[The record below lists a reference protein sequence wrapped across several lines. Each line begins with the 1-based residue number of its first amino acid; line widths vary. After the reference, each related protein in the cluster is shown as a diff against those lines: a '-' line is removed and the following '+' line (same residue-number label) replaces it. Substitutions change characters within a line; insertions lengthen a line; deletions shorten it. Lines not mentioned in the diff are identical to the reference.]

1 MLKKFGYTNILML
14 LIGIAV
20 LYYFVDFGQP
30 SKYDIIIIVL
40 FALTILI
47 HTFRII
53 LLIIS
58 HRKGR

>member
-1 MLKKFGYTNILML
+1 MLKKFGYTNIMML
-14 LIGIAV
+14 LIGAAI
-20 LYYFVDFGQP
+20 LYFYVDFGQP

-47 HTFRII
+47 HIIRIV

-58 HRKGR
+58 YRKER